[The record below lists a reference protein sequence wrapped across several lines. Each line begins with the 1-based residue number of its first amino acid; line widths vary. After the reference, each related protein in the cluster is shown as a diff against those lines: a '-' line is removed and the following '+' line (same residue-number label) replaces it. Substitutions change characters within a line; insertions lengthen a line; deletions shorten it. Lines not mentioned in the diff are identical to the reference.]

1 MLHGC
6 FCFFGGVPATAG
18 RKQVIVL
25 FLDADGNAVHAGAHG
40 ILEIVL
46 THVAGIH
53 LHGDLCRVRNTE
65 MLRERLHQSC
75 ELRFGERR
83 GCAAPQIDGIAEAI
97 LKVRAFE
104 IHFLGKCINVA
115 VGGLSSN
122 RIEAAVITAA
132 SAKRNMDVQ
141 TEGSADY
148 LAALVFTNYFMRH
161 FIRVLLLGLRLKK
174 GLCMTG
180 D

>member
-1 MLHGC
+1 MNRPAKALFEVFDGLAGELVHEVEAEIMKAHPIRTLHGC
-6 FCFFGGVPATAG
+6 FCFFGGVPAADG
-18 RKQVIVL
+18 RKKMVML
-25 FLDADGNAVHAGAHG
+25 FLDTDGNAVHAGAHG

-46 THVAGIH
+46 THIAGIH
-53 LHGDLCRVRNTE
+53 LHGDLCRVRNAE

-83 GCAAPQIDGIAEAI
+83 GGAAPQIDGIAEAI

-122 RIEAAVITAA
+122 RIEAAVITTA
-132 SAKRNMDVQ
+132 SAK
-141 TEGSADY
+141 G
-148 LAALVFTNYFMRH
+148 
-161 FIRVLLLGLRLKK
+161 IWI
-174 GLCMTG
+174 
-180 D
+180 

>member
-1 MLHGC
+1 MKAHPIRALHGC
-6 FCFFGGVPATAG
+6 FCFFGGVPAADG

-40 ILEIVL
+40 ILEIAL
-46 THVAGIH
+46 AHIAGIH
-53 LHGDLCRVRNTE
+53 LHGDLCRVRNAE

-83 GCAAPQIDGIAEAI
+83 GGAAAQIDGIAEAV

-104 IHFLGKCINVA
+104 IHFLGKCIDVA
-115 VGGLSSN
+115 VGGLASN

-141 TEGSADY
+141 AEGSADY
-148 LAALVFTNYFMRH
+148 LAALFFIICFMRH
-161 FIRVLLLGLRLKK
+161 FIRVLL
-174 GLCMTG
+174 
-180 D
+180 

>member
-1 MLHGC
+1 MKAHPIRTLHGC
-6 FCFFGGVPATAG
+6 FCFFGCVPAADG

-46 THVAGIH
+46 AHVTGIH
-53 LHGDLCRVRNTE
+53 LHGDLCRVRNAE

-83 GCAAPQIDGIAEAI
+83 GCTATQIDGIAEVI

-104 IHFLGKCINVA
+104 IHFLGKCIHVA
-115 VGGLSSN
+115 VGGLASN

-132 SAKRNMDVQ
+132 SAKRNMDI
-141 TEGSADY
+141 ES
-148 LAALVFTNYFMRH
+148 
-161 FIRVLLLGLRLKK
+161 
-174 GLCMTG
+174 
-180 D
+180 